1 MPLPEVLVLFA
12 LHFVSSVIRKCLN
25 DVPDIT
31 LLPVERSEMCCEPG
45 DSRRECSEPFL
56 YALFRLVDGLSSQAA
71 EAAKGV
77 RGTNQPLNFEIPRRS
92 EKLGL
97 LSSLSEHIK
106 H

>member
-1 MPLPEVLVLFA
+1 M
-12 LHFVSSVIRKCLN
+12 CLA
-25 DVPDIT
+25 
-31 LLPVERSEMCCEPG
+31 VERSEMHCKLA
-45 DSRRECSEPFL
+45 DSRRECTGTVL
-56 YALFRLVDGLSSQAA
+56 YSAFWLVDDLASQAA

-77 RGTNQPLNFEIPRRS
+77 RKMNQPLNFETLRRS